1 MNDIKALPMLLSI
14 LLVVG
19 CAASPQRSNT
29 PEYQTQRT
37 VYDERGSVQDNRI
50 ESGGQVISEL
60 RRQFDET
67 LLTGEGR
74 IANPN
79 EGLARRAA
87 TQLAVSELAAKVET
101 EVRANTR
108 IYNNSDIRDI
118 VETRVAALVQNY
130 EIDYAGYEADQRT
143 YLVRV
148 SITGRRLVEEFE
160 RQMVSR

>member
-1 MNDIKALPMLLSI
+1 MKHLKITLALISI
-14 LLVVG
+14 LVLVG
-19 CAASPQRSNT
+19 CSSAPQRTND

-74 IANPN
+74 IVNPN

-108 IYNNSDIRDI
+108 VYNNSDIRDI

-130 EIDYAGYEADQRT
+130 EIDYAGYEADQQT
-143 YLVRV
+143 YLVRI

>member
-1 MNDIKALPMLLSI
+1 MKIHK
-14 LLVVG
+14 VVMSAAAVLIVAA
-19 CAASPQRSNT
+19 CASSSEKSDQR
-29 PEYQTQRT
+29 YQTQRT
-37 VYDERGSVQDNRI
+37 VYDERGSVRDSVV

-67 LLTGEGR
+67 TLTGEGR
-74 IANPN
+74 IKNSN

-108 IYNNSDIRDI
+108 IYNNSEVRDI
-118 VETRVAALVQNY
+118 VETRVAALVQDY
-130 EIDYAGYEADQRT
+130 EIDYAGYESDAET

-148 SITGRRLVEEFE
+148 SITGRRLTEEFE
-160 RQMVSR
+160 RQLVNR